1 MFSYWRRN
9 QSNTFFTGGESIATV
24 KSSHLAVESLLFLTR
39 HPYLIHLPQLWVSL
53 FKWDIVLLH
62 WFYVAWLA
70 QQNHH
75 LLFLSRL
82 KKKLRFHFM
91 SEILLWPKPWSVTA
105 ISNDQCRGRV
115 AVMKIFRCKTS
126 PCTNENYAIYFASNL
141 MLSGKEKVNFF
152 GPISSRLPFTLK
164 TLYTLT
170 SVCIFSILFSK
181 IFPGKVTRRICLTI
195 KSCFSLWSFP
205 LFSRL

>member
-1 MFSYWRRN
+1 MRYSF
-9 QSNTFFTGGESIATV
+9 A
-24 KSSHLAVESLLFLTR
+24 SL
-39 HPYLIHLPQLWVSL
+39 V
-53 FKWDIVLLH
+53 
-62 WFYVAWLA
+62 YVAWLA
-70 QQNHH
+70 RQNHH

-82 KKKLRFHFM
+82 KKKKRFHFI

-164 TLYTLT
+164 KLYRST

-181 IFPGKVTRRICLTI
+181 IFPRKVTRRICLTI

-205 LFSRL
+205 IFS